1 MGGCFVQ
8 TAAGGLCSSRLRRW
22 IPYMITMGFEPMTSL
37 ARTQPLLKQ
46 RGERPAHLPDFLAE
60 RAWGPAGATPR
71 AEYGQKEEDASALL
85 A

>member
-1 MGGCFVQ
+1 MKE
-8 TAAGGLCSSRLRRW
+8 RKRER
-22 IPYMITMGFEPMTSL
+22 L
-37 ARTQPLLKQ
+37 ARMQPRLKQ

-85 A
+85 AWSDIATEEPGHATHEVE